1 MTLHGIFNQEYSSTV
16 TNVESVV
23 VYTDYENIQVK
34 YSCIEL
40 NHFWY
45 TEKQEKVFVLVR
57 QAALANDIL
66 DANLLLD
73 TLFNKLRTY
82 EVPYDLSRLELIEN
96 SNNKSCQVL
105 NRQYVNYRLPTNLM
119 VFPILNREN

>member
-1 MTLHGIFNQEYSSTV
+1 M
-16 TNVESVV
+16 V

-45 TEKQEKVFVLVR
+45 TEKQEEVFVLIR
-57 QAALANDIL
+57 QAALVNDIL
-66 DANLLLD
+66 DSNLLLD
-73 TLFNKLRTY
+73 TLFNKLRY
-82 EVPYDLSRLELIEN
+82 ELPYDLSRLELIEN
-96 SNNKSCQVL
+96 SNNINNKSCQVL

>member
-1 MTLHGIFNQEYSSTV
+1 M

-96 SNNKSCQVL
+96 SNNKSCQFL

-119 VFPILNREN
+119 VFPILNRET

>member
-1 MTLHGIFNQEYSSTV
+1 VTLHGIFNQEYSSTM

-57 QAALANDIL
+57 EAALATNDKL
-66 DANLLLD
+66 DSTILLD
-73 TLFNKLRTY
+73 TLFNKLKNQ
-82 EVPYDLSRLELIEN
+82 VPYDLSRLELIAN
-96 SNNKSCQVL
+96 SYNNKSCQVL

-119 VFPILNREN
+119 VFPSFLK

>member
-1 MTLHGIFNQEYSSTV
+1 MYHIDISNGHATGIFREPEQQVTLHGIFNQQYSSTL

-45 TEKQEKVFVLVR
+45 TEKQEKVFVFVR
-57 QAALANDIL
+57 QAALATNDKL
-66 DANLLLD
+66 DSTYSIRQA
-73 TLFNKLRTY
+73 KKQSALRFESTRTCS
-82 EVPYDLSRLELIEN
+82 E
-96 SNNKSCQVL
+96 
-105 NRQYVNYRLPTNLM
+105 
-119 VFPILNREN
+119 